1 MQRRIKIFIIF
12 WGLLVAVA
20 ACNTLFPTPISDIL
34 QNPRKYEGVQVKVS
48 GQVVDIFSLFV
59 VRYFVIK
66 DDTGEITVVTQRP
79 LPTRGEHIS
88 VIGKV
93 EEAFSLGDQQLIVI
107 EENPKNN

>member
-1 MQRRIKIFIIF
+1 MQKRIKIVAIF
-12 WGLLVAVA
+12 LGLLITVA
-20 ACNTLFPTPISDIL
+20 ACDTLFPTPISDIL

-48 GQVVDIFSLFV
+48 GQVVDIFGLFV

-66 DDTGEITVVTQRP
+66 DDTGAITVVTQRP
-79 LPTRGEHIS
+79 LPNKGEHIS

-107 EENPKNN
+107 EENPRKN